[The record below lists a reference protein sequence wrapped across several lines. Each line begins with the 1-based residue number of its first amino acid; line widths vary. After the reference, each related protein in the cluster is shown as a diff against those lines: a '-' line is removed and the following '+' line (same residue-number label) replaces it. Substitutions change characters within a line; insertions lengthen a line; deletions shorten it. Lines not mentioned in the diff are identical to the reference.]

1 MIKGQEYTVKKK
13 RSFQHVVL
21 GKLENYMRRKLEQYL
36 TSHTK
41 LNPKSIKDLNVE
53 LDAIKLLEENIDIT
67 PLYINHD
74 RIFLDSLPSEYN
86 DENKNKNK
94 QMGLN

>member
-1 MIKGQEYTVKKK
+1 M
-13 RSFQHVVL
+13 VL

-53 LDAIKLLEENIDIT
+53 LAAIKLLEENIDIT